1 MSQQE
6 TGDGGW
12 GGGGG
17 GGGWRGETDVFTQS
31 VSREGSDVIPNRC
44 FCSELTC
51 RMCLLWTFL
60 TMSYNFCGISAPLSP
75 QAPSDPDPDPA
86 DDEV

>member
-6 TGDGGW
+6 TGAE
-12 GGGGG
+12 
-17 GGGWRGETDVFTQS
+17 GGWRGETDVFTQS